1 MSSSSDDEWGVA
13 ELAIPSK
20 PKGNDIG
27 DGNGNGD
34 DYCWDMKGEHLQ
46 AVAAADDC
54 DDDEWMP
61 KAKISNPPD
70 DTDTKPSNK
79 SSDTGGNPMIL
90 IDLTRLDPDIH
101 NKFDKNGVSD
111 SAAASSLRKKI
122 ESQYEQY
129 SKDTRLLADGTV
141 IPCSTSVWRGAIQR
155 MRDERPGHYFAPI
168 FPPPSTKK

>member
-1 MSSSSDDEWGVA
+1 MSSSSDEEWGTA
-13 ELAIPSK
+13 ELDIQSK
-20 PKGNDIG
+20 SEGNKG
-27 DGNGNGD
+27 DGD
-34 DYCWDMKGEHLQ
+34 DDLDVKGKHLQ
-46 AVAAADDC
+46 AAAAAAADDD

-61 KAKISNPPD
+61 KVKTSNPS
-70 DTDTKPSNK
+70 DTKPSNLR
-79 SSDTGGNPMIL
+79 SDTGGNPMIL
-90 IDLTRLDPDIH
+90 IDLTRLDPGIH

-129 SKDTRLLADGTV
+129 SKDARLLADGTV

-155 MRDERPGHYFAPI
+155 MRDERLGHYFAPI

>member
-1 MSSSSDDEWGVA
+1 MSSSSDEEWGTA
-13 ELAIPSK
+13 EFGIPSK
-20 PKGNDIG
+20 TEGND
-27 DGNGNGD
+27 GNDDGD
-34 DYCWDMKGEHLQ
+34 DDWDIKGKHLQ
-46 AVAAADDC
+46 AAAAADDG

-61 KAKISNPPD
+61 KAKTSNPS
-70 DTDTKPSNK
+70 DTKPSDL
-79 SSDTGGNPMIL
+79 SSDTEGNPMIL
-90 IDLTRLDPDIH
+90 IDLTRLDPGIH

-129 SKDTRLLADGTV
+129 SKDGRLLADGTV
-141 IPCSTSVWRGAIQR
+141 IPCSTYVWRGAIQR

>member
-1 MSSSSDDEWGVA
+1 MSSKSE
-13 ELAIPSK
+13 
-20 PKGNDIG
+20 GNNG
-27 DGNGNGD
+27 KGNGD
-34 DYCWDMKGEHLQ
+34 DDLDVKGKHLQ
-46 AVAAADDC
+46 AAAAADDG

-61 KAKISNPPD
+61 KAKTSNPSE
-70 DTDTKPSNK
+70 DTDTKPPYRI
-79 SSDTGGNPMIL
+79 SDDGGNPMIL

-101 NKFDKNGVSD
+101 NKFDKYGVND
-111 SAAASSLRKKI
+111 SASASSLRKKI

-129 SKDTRLLADGTV
+129 SKDARLLADGTV

>member
-1 MSSSSDDEWGVA
+1 MSSSSDDEWGTA
-13 ELAIPSK
+13 ELDIPSK
-20 PKGNDIG
+20 SEGNKSKG

-34 DYCWDMKGEHLQ
+34 DDWDNKGKHLQ
-46 AVAAADDC
+46 VIDADDDG

-61 KAKISNPPD
+61 KAKISNAPG
-70 DTDTKPSNK
+70 DTDPKPFNK
-79 SSDTGGNPMIL
+79 SAGPSGNPMIL

-101 NKFDKNGVSD
+101 NKFDKNGISD
-111 SAAASSLRKKI
+111 PAAASALRKKI

-129 SKDTRLLADGTV
+129 SKDARLLADGTV

>member
-1 MSSSSDDEWGVA
+1 MSSSSDEEWGTA
-13 ELAIPSK
+13 ELDIQSK
-20 PKGNDIG
+20 PEGNNGKG
-27 DGNGNGD
+27 DGD
-34 DYCWDMKGEHLQ
+34 DDLDVKGKLLQ
-46 AVAAADDC
+46 AAAAAADDD

-61 KAKISNPPD
+61 KVKTSNPS
-70 DTDTKPSNK
+70 DTKAPSNL
-79 SSDTGGNPMIL
+79 SSDDGGNPMIL

-122 ESQYEQY
+122 ESQYKQY
-129 SKDTRLLADGTV
+129 SKDARLLADGTV